1 MTHLTPEELELAAK
15 GGTAPAHLEGCAE
28 CRAALANAKGR
39 QQLLRGL
46 KPYTLGDDAF
56 RRAEAN
62 ILARAKEKPGF
73 DWRMLL
79 PLGLAAAAAVAF
91 FVSRAD
97 APKPAPQLVVVPRA
111 IPQESPRQAPRKWP
125 ALTVALA
132 SAAERKV
139 DEAWVPVF
147 AGDKLQQETELK
159 AARLV
164 MVGELLL
171 LDGAP
176 VRVLSADA
184 VASVD
189 GEGGRLDLDGRGH
202 ENVVRVG
209 PRWFKSTDAAYLST
223 RAAAAVD
230 LDVRRGEVW
239 VADDASF
246 ARAVRVVAPA
256 RLRFDDGQPSGV
268 ALAGAPAAE
277 PAYRP
282 RGGMRLDLIP
292 RLPLGERVSLEDQS
306 LGGAP
311 LSLMLPPGRHKL
323 RFFQGEKLVGERWVL
338 AQDGS
343 AALEEPK
350 AQAPKL
356 PVMPAEEQQR
366 LMALA
371 INAQKAQFSGCYEKW
386 LKNDGKAGG
395 GFAVAVTIT
404 ERGKV
409 KSANVRGAVPEQ
421 VAECV
426 RRTATGFKF
435 PAVGEEVE
443 LEIPV
448 RMVRP

>member
-15 GGTAPAHLEGCAE
+15 GGAAPAHLQQCAE
-28 CRAALANAKGR
+28 CRAAVGRAKGR
-39 QQLLRGL
+39 QHLLRGV

-91 FVSRAD
+91 FVNRAE
-97 APKPAPQLVVVPRA
+97 APKPAPQIVVAPKGA
-111 IPQESPRQAPRKWP
+111 PAEPKQAPRRWP

-132 SAAERKV
+132 SAAERKQG
-139 DEAWVPVF
+139 DGWVPVF
-147 AGDKLQQETELK
+147 AGDRFQQETELK

-164 MVGELLL
+164 MVGELLM

-176 VRVLSADA
+176 VKVLSPDS

-189 GEGGRLDLDGRGH
+189 GDGGKLDLDGRGH

-230 LDVRRGEVW
+230 LELRRGEVW

-256 RLRFDDGQPSGV
+256 KLRFDDGQPNGV
-268 ALAGAPAAE
+268 ALEGAPAAE

-282 RGGMRLDLIP
+282 RGGARLDLIP
-292 RLPLGERVSLEDQS
+292 KLPLGDTVSLEDQL

-323 RFFQGEKLVGERWVL
+323 RFFQGEKFVGERWVL
-338 AQDGS
+338 AQDGA

-386 LKNDGKAGG
+386 LKNDGRAGG
-395 GFAVAVTIT
+395 SFAVAVTIS

-409 KSANVRGAVPEQ
+409 KSAAVRGAVPEQ

-435 PAVGEEVE
+435 PVVGEEVE

-448 RMVRP
+448 QMVRP